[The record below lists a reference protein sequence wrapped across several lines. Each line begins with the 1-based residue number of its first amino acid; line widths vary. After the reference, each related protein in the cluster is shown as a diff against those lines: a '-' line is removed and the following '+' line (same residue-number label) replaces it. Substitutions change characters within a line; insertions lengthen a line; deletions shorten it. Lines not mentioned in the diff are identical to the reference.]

1 MGRKKDPNRRAN
13 AVAYQRPWCYYC
25 DREFDADGILLQ
37 HQKAPLSEHRRRER
51 SRKRPERTES
61 ELSLN
66 MYRDN
71 SVWALLPAGP
81 LPGPGPSEPYVL
93 AVNRGRFGF

>member
-37 HQKAPLSEHRRRER
+37 HQKARHFLCRVPGCG
-51 SRKRPERTES
+51 KRCGTIT
-61 ELSLN
+61 SLQGHTWHVQC
-66 MYRDN
+66 
-71 SVWALLPAGP
+71 S
-81 LPGPGPSEPYVL
+81 
-93 AVNRGRFGF
+93 